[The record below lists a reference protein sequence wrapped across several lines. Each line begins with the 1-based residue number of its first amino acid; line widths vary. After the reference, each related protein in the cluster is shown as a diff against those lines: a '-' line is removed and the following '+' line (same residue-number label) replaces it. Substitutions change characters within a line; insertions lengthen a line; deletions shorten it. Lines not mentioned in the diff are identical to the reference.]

1 MAMRLDKRL
10 VLNEWLFS
18 QFGYSDTAQGMKHV
32 QKILREEPVGWDEQ
46 NVFHFRRRL
55 ELLLPARRA
64 IDNDRLCSYDRNI
77 FNHWQAITKK
87 RRVVEHRDVYPLYFQ
102 YMALLFTEYFL
113 DRWSLDRQQE
123 TTTLLKELNAFRVE
137 FNAHL
142 AKCGTAADQ
151 VSEYQPEDLTKL
163 AFWIATGGGKTLI
176 MHCNIRQL
184 DYYLRERGLKRYFNK
199 YILIT
204 PNEGLSEQH
213 LEEFALSGMQAKRYQ
228 KDDTW
233 ITDESVIEVIEITKL
248 KEKTGVVT
256 VAVDE
261 FGRNN
266 VVMVDEGHRGAGGD
280 EWFSKRQAL
289 CSEGFSFEY
298 SATFGQ
304 SVNALSGAKQKE
316 MSQLYAKSV
325 LFDYSYKFFYGD
337 GYGKDFHILNYT
349 QRNEAAGDEVQKLYL
364 TACLMRFYQQC
375 RLYKDRRAQL
385 AAYLL
390 DDPLMV
396 FVGGSVTG
404 QRQAQHDTDVVT
416 ALKFFADFLA
426 DDTNGIHRLDLLLRQ
441 QDELTNEDG
450 LVFRNAFSYLREL
463 FPLTSDTAAAELYQD
478 ILAVVF
484 NATGRGLL
492 HAVYLKGSGSEIG
505 LRIGEGGEYFGVINV
520 GEPKGLWDL
529 LGDENDDRIVCVE
542 QEFSV
547 SLFDNIKEPGSR
559 IRLLIGARKF
569 TEGWSCWRV
578 SCMGLVN
585 IGLKEGSQIIQ
596 LFGRGVRLKGM
607 SFSLK
612 RSAQLPGYEH
622 PEHIEEIETL
632 NIFGIRADY
641 MKVFNDYIDEE
652 DVTSANKVEII
663 HLPTIENLAR
673 TDLKVILPQR
683 DMPEFKREARPVFG
697 RYGKIKT
704 TVSADWYGR
713 LDSKS
718 GRNRSHNEDEVRL
731 NRTKLKPIN
740 LKFLDYDRLYLDLLH
755 FKKQNAM
762 YNLEISRE
770 SVQALLREND
780 WYNLF
785 IPEHMLEFTGFG
797 RIQIWQEIA
806 ADLLQKYCKKYY
818 DFKRDEFEG
827 PYLEYRSIKDILADP
842 EERFNKQFLQNLRI
856 EYQVAIEK
864 SEAQLIRELK
874 QIGAQLQAGQLSDYN
889 FGNLSIFRFDQH
901 LYQPLIHVKQ
911 AAVRLNLSIKPTQLN
926 DNEKKFIEAIKSWCA
941 LEINETLKNRELYV
955 LRNQSRGKGI
965 SFFDE
970 GNFYPDFILWL
981 LDGER
986 QHIVFADPHGL
997 LHARGFSDSKLLFS
1011 KRIKQ
1016 IEAERLPDKNVSLD
1030 AFILSPTPFSEIK
1043 HFDESWLE
1051 HRDDKR
1057 TKARFR
1063 NHHVLFMYDDAE
1075 TYIRVLFTTVL
1086 KSCSMTGKETQ

>member
-1 MAMRLDKRL
+1 L
-10 VLNEWLFS
+10 S
-18 QFGYSDTAQGMKHV
+18 
-32 QKILREEPVGWDEQ
+32 
-46 NVFHFRRRL
+46 
-55 ELLLPARRA
+55 LPARRA

-87 RRVVEHRDVYPLYFQ
+87 RRVVEHRDIYPLYFQ
-102 YMALLFTEYFL
+102 YLALLFTEYFL
-113 DRWSLDRQQE
+113 DRWSLDRQQG
-123 TTTLLKELNAFRVE
+123 TTLLLVELNAFRVR
-137 FNAHL
+137 FNTRL
-142 AKCGTAADQ
+142 ARHGTAADQ
-151 VSEYQPEDLTKL
+151 VSEYRPEDLTKL

-184 DYYLRERGLKRYFNK
+184 DHYLRERGLKRYFNK

-213 LEEFALSGMQAKRYQ
+213 LEEFGLSGMYAERYQ
-228 KDDTW
+228 KDNTG
-233 ITDESVIEVIEITKL
+233 IINKSAIEVIEITKL

-325 LFDYSYKFFYGD
+325 LFDYSYKFFYSD
-337 GYGKDFHILNYT
+337 GYGKDFHILNYS
-349 QRNEAAGDEVQKLYL
+349 QENEAAGDEVQKLYL

-375 RLYKDRRAQL
+375 RLYKERHTQF
-385 AAYLL
+385 AAYLV

-426 DDTNGIHRLDLLLRQ
+426 DDTNGIRRLNLLLRQ
-441 QDELTNEDG
+441 QDDLRNEDG
-450 LVFRNAFSYLREL
+450 LVFRDAFNYLREV
-463 FPLTSDTAAAELYQD
+463 FPLTSDAAATELYQD

-492 HAVYLKGSGSEIG
+492 HAVYFKGSGNEIG

-520 GEPKGLWDL
+520 GEPKKLWDL
-529 LGDENDDRIVCVE
+529 LGSANDGRIVCVE

-559 IRLLIGARKF
+559 IRLLVGAKKF

-585 IGLKEGSQIIQ
+585 IGRNEGSQIIQ

-607 SFSLK
+607 NFLLK
-612 RSAQLPGYEH
+612 RSTQLPDHEH
-622 PEHIEEIETL
+622 PKHIEEIETL

-652 DVTSANKVEII
+652 DVTSANKVETI

-683 DMPEFKREARPVFG
+683 DMPDFKRVARPVFG
-697 RYGKIKT
+697 RYDKIKT
-704 TVSADWYGR
+704 TVSADWSGR
-713 LDSKS
+713 LDSKT
-718 GRNRSHNEDEVRL
+718 GRYQLHNEGEADL
-731 NRTKLKPIN
+731 NPTKLKPVN
-740 LKFLDYDRLYLDLLH
+740 LKFLDYDRLYLDLLRY
-755 FKKQNAM
+755 KKQNAM

-770 SVQALLREND
+770 SIRALLGEND

-806 ADLLQKYCKKYY
+806 ADLLRKYCKKYY
-818 DFKRDEFEG
+818 NFKKDEFEE
-827 PYLEYRSIKDILADP
+827 PFLEYRSIQDILADP
-842 EERFNKQFLQNLRI
+842 EERFSKQFLQNLRI
-856 EYQVAIEK
+856 EYQVAIER
-864 SEAQLIRELK
+864 SEEQLIRDLK
-874 QIGAQLQAGQLSDYN
+874 QIGGQLRAGKLREYT
-889 FGNLSIFRFDQH
+889 FGKLTIFRFDRH

-911 AAVRLNLSIKPTQLN
+911 GAVGLSIKPTYLN
-926 DNEKKFIEAIKSWCA
+926 NHEKQFIEDIKAWCA
-941 LEINETLKNRELYV
+941 REVNGALKNRQLYV
-955 LRNQSRGKGI
+955 LRNQSRGRGV

-981 LDGER
+981 LEDTR
-986 QHIVFADPHGL
+986 QHIIFADPHGL
-997 LHARGFSDSKLLFS
+997 VHAKAFSDSKLRFS
-1011 KRIKQ
+1011 KRIKE
-1016 IEAERLPDKNVSLD
+1016 IEARLADKNVCLD
-1030 AFILSPTPFSEIK
+1030 AFTLSPTSFSATK
-1043 HFDESWLE
+1043 YFDESLLE
-1051 HRDDKR
+1051 HRDPVR
-1057 TKARFR
+1057 TKARFQE
-1063 NHHVLFMYDDAE
+1063 HHILFMYDDAE
-1075 TYIRVLFTTVL
+1075 TYISTLFTAVL
-1086 KSCSMTGKETQ
+1086 GACSVTDTP